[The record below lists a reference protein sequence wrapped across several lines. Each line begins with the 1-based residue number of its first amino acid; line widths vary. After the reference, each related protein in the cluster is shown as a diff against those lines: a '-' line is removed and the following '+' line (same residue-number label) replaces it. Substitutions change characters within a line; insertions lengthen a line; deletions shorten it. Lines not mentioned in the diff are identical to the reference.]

1 MHKRPDR
8 QPDRQRQLILILAC
22 LFTLIFTAQAFA
34 EKTLKDAAGRELALP
49 DKVERIICSGPGS
62 LRLATYLGVQNRVV
76 AVDDIEVR
84 QEQFDARPYA
94 LAVPAFKALPVF
106 GGFRGHDDPEK
117 ILGLAVQP
125 QVIFKTYASMGHD
138 PVELQG
144 KTGIPVVILDYGDLS
159 RHREQFYTAL
169 RLMAQALDVPDRAE
183 AVIKFFNREIKEL
196 AERTRTVAQPKTC
209 FVGGIAFKGPH
220 GFASTEP
227 FYPPFALVNAE
238 NIASRGL
245 PKDSQLRHS
254 IFSKETLL
262 TADPKVLFLDL
273 STLQMG
279 EDQGGLFE
287 LKTDPVFQALTAVDE
302 GEVYALLPY
311 NWYTG
316 NFGSILADAWYIGKT
331 LYPERF
337 RDIDPA
343 ARADE
348 IYRFLLGVPVFNE
361 MNALFKNMAFGR
373 VDLTR

>member
-1 MHKRPDR
+1 MDR
-8 QPDRQRQLILILAC
+8 HWRLFPILAC
-22 LFTLIFTAQAFA
+22 LLTLCFTAHASA
-34 EKTLKDAAGRELALP
+34 DRTIKDAAGRALTLP
-49 DKVERIICSGPGS
+49 DRVERIICSGPGS
-62 LRLATYLGVQNRVV
+62 LRLATYLGAQDRVV

-84 QEQFDARPYA
+84 HNQFDARPYA
-94 LAVPAFKALPVF
+94 IAVPAYKSKPVF

-125 QVIFKTYASMGHD
+125 QVIFKTFSTMGHD

-144 KTGIPVVILDYGDLS
+144 KTGIPVVILNYGDLS
-159 RHREQFYTAL
+159 RHRDHFYGAL
-169 RLMAQALDVPDRAE
+169 RIMARALDIPDRAE
-183 AVIKFFNREIKEL
+183 AVIGFFDREIQDL
-196 AERTRTVAQPKTC
+196 ARRTKDVAPPKTC
-209 FVGGIAFKGPH
+209 FVGGIAYRGPH

-245 PKDSQLRHS
+245 ATDSPLSHS

-262 TADPKVLFLDL
+262 TADPEILFLDL

-279 EDQGGLFE
+279 EGQGGLFE
-287 LKTDPVFQALTAVDE
+287 LRTDPVFQALTAVDQ
-302 GEVYALLPY
+302 GKVFALLPY
-311 NWYTG
+311 NWYAG
-316 NFGSILADAWYIGKT
+316 NFGSILADAWYIGKV

-337 RDIDPA
+337 QDIDPA

-348 IYRFLLGVPVFNE
+348 IYRFLFGIPVFDQ
-361 MNALFKNMAFGR
+361 MSALFKNMAFGR